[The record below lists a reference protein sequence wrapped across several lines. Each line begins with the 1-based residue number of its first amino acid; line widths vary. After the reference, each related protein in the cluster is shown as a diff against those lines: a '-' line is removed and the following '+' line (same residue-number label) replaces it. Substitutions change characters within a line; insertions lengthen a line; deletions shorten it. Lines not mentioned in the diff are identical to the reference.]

1 MGKQC
6 KRNIPNFYLTE
17 TYSGVQLHKQLE
29 TLHNPYTIFHL
40 QIIISLV
47 S

>member
-17 TYSGVQLHKQLE
+17 TYSGVELHKQLE
-29 TLHNPYTIFHL
+29 ILRNPYTIFHL
-40 QIIISLV
+40 QITISFV